1 VSEGAQPGDD
11 GGGAGAAPPAE
22 VAPRAPGGGFTF
34 LDEEPAVD
42 GRAAGEALSGQ
53 YRNPG
58 GQGGSFGT
66 SRRLN
71 RRERS
76 PRNLLPLERPAV
88 ATIRYIIERQELLKR
103 RAGRYGNLGEMA
115 RGADF
120 RLDVPHGP
128 QSFQRR
134 GYRFEMEGDGET
146 FKVTATALGPNGR
159 SFTGD
164 DSGII
169 RVGLE

>member
-1 VSEGAQPGDD
+1 M
-11 GGGAGAAPPAE
+11 
-22 VAPRAPGGGFTF
+22 
-34 LDEEPAVD
+34 
-42 GRAAGEALSGQ
+42 
-53 YRNPG
+53 
-58 GQGGSFGT
+58 
-66 SRRLN
+66 
-71 RRERS
+71 
-76 PRNLLPLERPAV
+76 ERPAV

-103 RAGRYGNLGEMA
+103 RVGRYGNLGEMV
-115 RGADF
+115 RQADF

-134 GYRFEMEGDGET
+134 GYKFEMEGDGET
-146 FKVTATALGPNGR
+146 FKVTASALGPNGR